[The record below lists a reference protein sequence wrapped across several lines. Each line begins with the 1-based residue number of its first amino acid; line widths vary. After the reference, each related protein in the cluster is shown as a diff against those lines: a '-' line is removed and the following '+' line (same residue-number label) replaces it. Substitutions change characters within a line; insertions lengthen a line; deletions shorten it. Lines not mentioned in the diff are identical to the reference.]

1 MLYFDRVDVSEGI
14 DVNKTSQ
21 SKDCNICHYWYIW
34 GKGFKFQSH
43 VCNECHH
50 LLMMSMN
57 LSDITVL
64 NTKGADYHAKNLMQ
78 NFDLSRKSRTL

>member
-1 MLYFDRVDVSEGI
+1 
-14 DVNKTSQ
+14 
-21 SKDCNICHYWYIW
+21 
-34 GKGFKFQSH
+34 
-43 VCNECHH
+43 
-50 LLMMSMN
+50 MMSKN